1 MIEYHLTRY
10 ELPESEALEAAA
22 NDAAPLGHGGLHLPD
37 PRNLKMSLRLDAP
50 SLAQFPPQAHPMAS
64 QQQQQHPAHAHAQ
77 PHPTPPPHDHEQK
90 FIPPDQK

>member
-1 MIEYHLTRY
+1 MIEHHLTRY

-22 NDAAPLGHGGLHLPD
+22 NDATPLGHGGLHLPD

-64 QQQQQHPAHAHAQ
+64 QQQQHPAHAHAQ
-77 PHPTPPPHDHEQK
+77 PHPTPPPPHDHEQK

>member
-1 MIEYHLTRY
+1 MIKPCHFTRY
-10 ELPESEALEAAA
+10 ELPEHEALEAAA
-22 NDAAPLGHGGLHLPD
+22 NNSSPLGHGGLHHPD

-50 SLAQFPPQAHPMAS
+50 SLAQFPMS
-64 QQQQQHPAHAHAQ
+64 LHPAHAHAGQ